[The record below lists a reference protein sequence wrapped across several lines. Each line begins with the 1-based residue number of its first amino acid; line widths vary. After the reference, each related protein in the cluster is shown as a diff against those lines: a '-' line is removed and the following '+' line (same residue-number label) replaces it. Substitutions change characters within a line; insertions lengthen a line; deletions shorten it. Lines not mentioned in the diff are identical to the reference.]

1 MRPVVS
7 VIVPIYNVEQYLKRC
22 LDSLVNQTFKEIEI
36 LCVNDGS
43 PDQSQKV
50 VDEYVG
56 RYPTKVKSLI
66 KPNGGLADA
75 RNYGLD
81 YAQGEYVAFIDSDD
95 WVEVTMIEEMY
106 QLAISKS
113 ADIVVSDMQYVYNTG
128 KKQFVSGGEFEEEN
142 IISNPEIIKINNSA
156 CNKLYKYSLFDDV
169 RFPKGLWY
177 EDLGCIPILLAKAN
191 RIVKINKIFYYYFQR
206 DGSIMHTESEKIFD
220 IYKVIDL
227 IQDYVNQSKI
237 PCLNEVKSLY
247 VEHGA
252 KLTTIKIKDYQNCR
266 EELLNKNIQL
276 LQERYPNWIKDP
288 IIKSYSTRE
297 KVVLYLLAHKQY
309 KILLALY
316 DWK

>member
-22 LDSLVNQTFKEIEI
+22 LDSLINQTFEEIEI

-43 PDQSQKV
+43 PDQSQKI

-66 KPNGGLADA
+66 KPNGGMADA

-106 QLAISKS
+106 QLAISQS
-113 ADIVVSDMQYVYNTG
+113 ADIVVSDMQYVYDSG
-128 KKQFVSGGEFEEEN
+128 RKQFVSGGTFESAN
-142 IISNPEIIKINNSA
+142 INNNPEIIKIINSP
-156 CNKLYKYSLFDDV
+156 CNKLYKRSLFDDV

-177 EDLGCIPILLAKAN
+177 EDLGCIPIILAKAKN
-191 RIVKINKIFYYYFQR
+191 IVKIDKIFYHYFQR
-206 DGSIMHTESEKIFD
+206 EGSIMHTESEKIFD
-220 IYKVIDL
+220 IYKAIDL
-227 IQDYVNQSKI
+227 IQDYINEWKI
-237 PCLNEVKSLY
+237 PCLKEVKSLY

-252 KLTTIKIKDYQNCR
+252 KLNTLRIKDYKNHR
-266 EELLNKNIQL
+266 EELLSKNIRL

-288 IIKSYSTRE
+288 IIKSYSIKE
-297 KVVLYLLAHKQY
+297 KLVLRLLSVKQY
-309 KILLALY
+309 KLVLVLY
-316 DWK
+316 DWR